1 MNIINQAQTCSSAA
15 PNSAYVSRQKAQG
28 QTAQHSD
35 LIEAVNWLPLTAKK
49 GFQGRWPS
57 FQVSG
62 RGQLAGTV
70 VSSEINAEL
79 LE

>member
-1 MNIINQAQTCSSAA
+1 MIIINQAQTCNSAA

-28 QTAQHSD
+28 QTAQHS
-35 LIEAVNWLPLTAKK
+35 EAVNWFPMTAKK

-62 RGQLAGTV
+62 QGQLADTA